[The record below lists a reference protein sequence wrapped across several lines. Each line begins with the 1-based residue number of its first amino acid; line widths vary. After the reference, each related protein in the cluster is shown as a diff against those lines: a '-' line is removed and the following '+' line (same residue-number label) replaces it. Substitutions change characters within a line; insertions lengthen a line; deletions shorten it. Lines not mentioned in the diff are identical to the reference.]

1 MYVRVHEA
9 CLIDSFTSNQNF
21 ELIFCNI
28 KLKDLWMLSLLFQEH
43 EFHKIEDNSYFNM
56 FLNGIDVE

>member
-9 CLIDSFTSNQNF
+9 SLIDSFTNRNF
-21 ELIFCNI
+21 ELIKI
-28 KLKDLWMLSLLFQEH
+28 KDLWMLSLLFQEH
-43 EFHKIEDNSYFNM
+43 EFHKIEDNPYFDM